1 VPSTRAPA
9 SGRARDGV
17 VHCSVREIWDAV
29 TSTQPGPGTVGVLVT
44 AAVALAI
51 TWTPTG
57 YRVVRHG
64 VTIVHEAGHATVAV
78 LTGRQLRGIRLHADT
93 SGVTVSRG
101 RPRGPGMVA
110 TVAAGYPAPA
120 VLGLAGAFALQQGYA
135 VALLWALVLLCA
147 LMLVQIRN
155 FYGLWVLLV
164 AGVLVGGATW
174 LLPPEGASWIAH
186 LLVWALL
193 LAAPRSVVELQR
205 LRRRG
210 AARQSDADQLAHLTG
225 LPALAWVGLFWAVCA
240 ACLLLGGYLL
250 LT

>member
-1 VPSTRAPA
+1 M
-9 SGRARDGV
+9 
-17 VHCSVREIWDAV
+17 RELWDAA
-29 TSTQPGPGTVGVLVT
+29 TSTQPGPSLTGALVL
-44 AAVALAI
+44 AAVALAV
-51 TWTPTG
+51 TWSPTG
-57 YRVVRHG
+57 YRLVRHG

-120 VLGLAGAFALQQGYA
+120 LLGLAGALVLERQYA
-135 VALLWALVLLCA
+135 VALLWGLVLLCA

-155 FYGLWVLLV
+155 FYGLWVLV
-164 AGVLVGGATW
+164 IAGAAVGGASW
-174 LLPPEGASWIAH
+174 VLPGQVASWVAH
-186 LLVWALL
+186 LLVWSLL

-210 AARQSDADQLAHLTG
+210 AARQSDADQLSRLTRI
-225 LPALAWVGLFWAVCA
+225 PAVLWIGLFWAVCA
-240 ACLLLGGYLL
+240 ACLLVGAVRLLG
-250 LT
+250 

>member
-1 VPSTRAPA
+1 M
-9 SGRARDGV
+9 
-17 VHCSVREIWDAV
+17 REIWDAV
-29 TSTQPGPGTVGVLVT
+29 TSTQPGPGLGGSLLL
-44 AAVALAI
+44 AAVALVM
-51 TWTPTG
+51 TWSPVG
-57 YRVVRHG
+57 YHLVRHG

-78 LTGRQLRGIRLHADT
+78 LTGRQLRGIKLHADT

-120 VLGLAGAFALQQGYA
+120 LLGLLGAVVLGWGHA

-164 AGVLVGGATW
+164 VGVLVGGATW
-174 LLPPEGASWIAH
+174 LLPAEAASWIAY
-186 LLVWALL
+186 LLVWSLL

-225 LPALAWVGLFWAVCA
+225 LPAVLWIGVFWLVCVA
-240 ACLLLGGYLL
+240 ALVSGGILLLR
-250 LT
+250 

>member
-1 VPSTRAPA
+1 M
-9 SGRARDGV
+9 
-17 VHCSVREIWDAV
+17 HEIWDAA
-29 TSTQPGPGTVGVLVT
+29 TSTQPSPGTTGALVL
-44 AAVALAI
+44 AAVAVLV

-64 VTIVHEAGHATVAV
+64 VTIVHEAGHATLAV
-78 LTGRQLRGIRLHADT
+78 LTGRQLRGIKLHADT

-120 VLGLAGAFALQQGYA
+120 VLGLAGALVLEREYA
-135 VALLWALVLLCA
+135 VALLWALVLLCV

-174 LLPPEGASWIAH
+174 LLPPETASWIAY
-186 LLVWALL
+186 LVVWMLL

-210 AARQSDADQLAHLTG
+210 AARGSDADQLAHLTG
-225 LPALAWVGLFWAVCA
+225 LPALFWIGVFWLVCAVC
-240 ACLLLGGYLL
+240 LVLGGYLL

>member
-1 VPSTRAPA
+1 M
-9 SGRARDGV
+9 
-17 VHCSVREIWDAV
+17 VHCSVREIWDAA
-29 TSTQPGPGTVGVLVT
+29 TSTQPPPGTTGAVLL
-44 AAVALAI
+44 AALALVL
-51 TWTPTG
+51 TWSPTG
-57 YRVVRHG
+57 YRIVRHA

-101 RPRGPGMVA
+101 RARGPGMVA

-120 VLGLAGAFALQQGYA
+120 LLGLAGAFVLHREYA
-135 VALLWALVLLCA
+135 VGALWGFVLLCA
-147 LMLVQIRN
+147 VMLAQIRN

-164 AGVLVGGATW
+164 AGVAVGALTW
-174 LLPPEGASWIAH
+174 WLPAHVASWIAH

-210 AARQSDADQLAHLTG
+210 AVRTSDADQLAHLTG
-225 LPALAWVGLFWAVCA
+225 LPALVWIAVFWTVCVLALVGGGL
-240 ACLLLGGYLL
+240 LLLG
-250 LT
+250 